1 LIEKIKPFLKSKKLG
16 DYIEEHNRSAVI
28 FPEGTRVKRQTKEFS
43 QTGLKILCKAA
54 PSAYVVPVSI
64 NNSWKMVKLVF
75 LRFRKSYLCNTK
87 LKVSEFDF
95 EELIKAESAVVGG
108 IKF

>member
-1 LIEKIKPFLKSKKLG
+1 LIEDPKQAIPEIKTR

-28 FPEGTRVKRQTKEFS
+28 FPEGTRSKTGKPKEFS
-43 QTGLKILCKAA
+43 QTGLKILCKA
-54 PSAYVVPVSI
+54 SLTLFQSI
-64 NNSWKMVKLVF
+64 NNSWKMVNFVF
-75 LRFRKSYLCNTK
+75 LRFRKSPYLCKQTIK
-87 LKVSEFDF
+87 GSEFDF